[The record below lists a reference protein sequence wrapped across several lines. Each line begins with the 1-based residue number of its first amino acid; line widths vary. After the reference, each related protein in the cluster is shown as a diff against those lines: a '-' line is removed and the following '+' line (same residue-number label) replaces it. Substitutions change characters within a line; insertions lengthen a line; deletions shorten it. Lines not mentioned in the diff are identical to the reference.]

1 MGVTLGEGDTLGD
14 ILGEPPGDTLGDT
27 PGGHPGGHLHR
38 RSAASSIL
46 VVGTTTPVAGCSR
59 FAAPITPYEYS
70 TASYAQ
76 RRTVDSPMWLSYA
89 RTNQLGAFVA
99 RGLGVRFLDVA
110 EASAM
115 RPDGA
120 MARFW
125 RENWARTG
133 KIKED
138 CVHYCLPGP
147 VDAWSTLVYDWLLST
162 GAVVGDDVNRD
173 HDATSG
179 ANASAR
185 SPNVAIESERAG
197 AKGGGRGAPRRPPAR
212 AARGVPRSS
221 HEGFFSLSLER
232 WLSERGAGLSLERC
246 SSSGPPEV
254 RCGTHVGLR
263 LSRQWWWPFNCSS

>member
-1 MGVTLGEGDTLGD
+1 MHTGEMELRVEYNSSSFTHHIHKSSLR
-14 ILGEPPGDTLGDT
+14 LSLC
-27 PGGHPGGHLHR
+27 LV
-38 RSAASSIL
+38 AS
-46 VVGTTTPVAGCSR
+46 
-59 FAAPITPYEYS
+59 
-70 TASYAQ
+70 
-76 RRTVDSPMWLSYA
+76 
-89 RTNQLGAFVA
+89 
-99 RGLGVRFLDVA
+99 
-110 EASAM
+110 
-115 RPDGA
+115 
-120 MARFW
+120 
-125 RENWARTG
+125 
-133 KIKED
+133 
-138 CVHYCLPGP
+138 H
-147 VDAWSTLVYDWLLST
+147 AWSTLVYDWLLST
-162 GAVVGDDVNRD
+162 GAVAGDDVNRD

-197 AKGGGRGAPRRPPAR
+197 AKGGGHGAPRRPPAR